1 MHDYICKGCG
11 KKATELKEYIDLARV
26 EGFKDANQAVHML
39 EGTSNPKDKTFYC
52 TPCYIKAGM
61 PTREY

>member
-26 EGFKDANQAVHML
+26 EGFKEKQRN
-39 EGTSNPKDKTFYC
+39 
-52 TPCYIKAGM
+52 
-61 PTREY
+61 